1 MTHPAEQAY
10 RDHYGRLLALLAAE
24 YRSLDTAEEAL
35 ADAYAKAVAGWH
47 GHTVPA
53 NPAAWL
59 LTVARHAATDRLR
72 RDATA
77 RRKMPLL
84 ITGDDDQP
92 RTDTGPVPDE
102 RLRLVYTCCHPA
114 LAPAARIALTL
125 RYVTGLRT
133 REIARLFLV
142 GEATMAAR
150 LTRAKKKIA
159 AAGVPYRVPAAADL
173 PARLATVLHVVYLVF
188 TEGYRATEGRA
199 LTRVELADEAI
210 RLAGVIAELT
220 PGERDVAAL
229 RALMLLQHARRDAR
243 VDTDGRLVRLS
254 EQDRSAWHRD
264 EIAHGLALLAQALRG
279 TGESRY
285 LLEAQIAA
293 AHATAATAADTDWA
307 RIAGLYARLEQRTGS
322 PVVRLNRAVAV
333 AEWQGP
339 AAGLALLAGLDT
351 ALAGHH
357 LLPAARAELHA
368 RLGEHAAARAAF
380 DAAIALAGTDTERQ
394 WLTGRRASLG

>member
-47 GHTVPA
+47 GRTVPA
-53 NPAAWL
+53 SPAAWL
-59 LTVARHAATDRLR
+59 LTVARNAATDRLR

-77 RRKMPLL
+77 RRKLPLL
-84 ITGDDDQP
+84 ITDDDV
-92 RTDTGPVPDE
+92 TGGSDTGPIPDE

-133 REIARLFLV
+133 REIARMFLV

-173 PARLATVLHVVYLVF
+173 PTRLATVLHVVYLVF
-188 TEGYRATEGRA
+188 TEGYRATEGDA
-199 LTRVELADEAI
+199 LTRDELADEAI
-210 RLAGVIAELT
+210 RLAAVLAELM
-220 PGERDVAAL
+220 PAERDVSAL

-243 VDTDGRLVRLS
+243 VDAEGRLVRLS

-264 EIAHGLALLAQALRG
+264 EITHGLDLLAHALRG

-307 RIAGLYARLEQRTGS
+307 RIAALYTRLEQRTAS

-333 AEWQGP
+333 AEAEGP
-339 AAGLALLAGLDT
+339 AAGLALLAGLDE

-357 LLPAARAELHA
+357 LLPAA
-368 RLGEHAAARAAF
+368 
-380 DAAIALAGTDTERQ
+380 
-394 WLTGRRASLG
+394 